1 MNRINKSGAVFDKE
15 KLNWMNRHY
24 LKAISSDDCL
34 EKIQSMLSKKNII
47 IDNKIKLKFMIEYA
61 QNRVNTLNE
70 IINEIMCFIECDEL
84 NLKLLKKFNFNDLG
98 RLWINEINNLNS
110 INKDNINNIITKT
123 SNVLK
128 ITGKQ
133 LFIPLR
139 LMLINKE
146 HGPDLF
152 TIINILGIDESIKR
166 IKRIEKI

>member
-1 MNRINKSGAVFDKE
+1 M
-15 KLNWMNRHY
+15 
-24 LKAISSDDCL
+24 
-34 EKIQSMLSKKNII
+34 
-47 IDNKIKLKFMIEYA
+47 
-61 QNRVNTLNE
+61 
-70 IINEIMCFIECDEL
+70 
-84 NLKLLKKFNFNDLG
+84 
-98 RLWINEINNLNS
+98 
-110 INKDNINNIITKT
+110 
-123 SNVLK
+123 LK